1 MSVRSTALGLCAS
14 GLLATGAQGADLS
27 PEAPPAP
34 ARISGLEALQPDA
47 AVSDLAAYVGV
58 ATLIVVF
65 ADAPDDADFLAQI
78 DILRSR
84 AADLAERDVVL
95 LTDTAPAGNG
105 PLRQAL
111 RPRGFSLI
119 LIESTGTLAQRRGSV
134 TEAARLL
141 RQIDQ
146 MP

>member
-1 MSVRSTALGLCAS
+1 MSVRSTALGLCVS
-14 GLLATGAQGADLS
+14 GLLALGVQAADLS
-27 PEAPPAP
+27 PGAPPAP
-34 ARISGLEALQPDA
+34 VRISGLEALQPDDA
-47 AVSDLAAYVGV
+47 ASDMAAHVGV
-58 ATLIVVF
+58 ATLIVLF
-65 ADAPDDADFLAQI
+65 ADDPDDADFLAQV

-84 AADLAERDVVL
+84 AADLADRDVVL

-119 LIESTGTLAQRRGSV
+119 LIDSNGTLAQRRGSV
-134 TEAARLL
+134 TDAARLL
-141 RQIDQ
+141 RQIDE